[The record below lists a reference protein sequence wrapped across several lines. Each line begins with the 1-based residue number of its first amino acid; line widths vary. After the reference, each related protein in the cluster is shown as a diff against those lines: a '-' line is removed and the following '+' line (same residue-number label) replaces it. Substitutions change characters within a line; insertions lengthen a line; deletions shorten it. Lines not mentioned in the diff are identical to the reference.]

1 MIRVIRWPFARERR
15 QELDPVDVQ
24 GNVLRAYGHPV
35 AAYVFVHFRDPAGGR
50 ALLRAAL
57 GEITHSDAW
66 AEKPDATLN
75 VAFSASGL
83 AALGLPERLLRSFPE
98 AFRQG
103 MAARAAVLGD
113 TGTSA
118 PDQWDPG
125 LGTGDAHAVFSIYGS
140 GAPALDA
147 ALARLRG
154 WCAQHRTDEV
164 AVHVAD
170 RLPDRKEHFGYAD
183 GMGQPALEGSGDPVR
198 GAGDLGAFGQW
209 RGLPRGEII
218 CGFIDDDGDPSPAP
232 GGTLGHG
239 STFMVWRKLH
249 EDVATFRTWTAQ
261 QAAQHGLEPELLKAK
276 LAGRWPDG
284 SPLALTPHTPDPEL
298 GLDPTKVNDFDY
310 ADDPDGM
317 RCPIGSH
324 IRRMNPRTSL
334 GFGDALS
341 SRQRIVRRGITYG
354 PPLPDGVTTD
364 DGADR
369 GIYFIA
375 FMADLERQ
383 FEFIQSNW
391 ANTGDG
397 VNAGSDRDVFIGRAP
412 GDHKFTIPGV
422 TPTFLHPLPDLVTTK
437 GGEYLWVPSLRALR
451 AIGEAS
457 FERPPSSFRNP
468 RPATIREVGQW
479 LVGIGVGLAVAP
491 LAFAL
496 AFLRGKAPVHAT
508 GVGYHATLRIHTPDD
523 ELLDGTVLQR
533 PGTYASVVRLSRGF
547 GRPFS
552 KPDVHGVAVR
562 ICDAGGAGR
571 HQDLLLATAKAGG
584 NGHEATNRSLRYE
597 ARVTSTL
604 RVAIPG
610 APLVVGAQSEQPMP
624 DDAVVHAGG
633 ATGTEFTLWVQFVDG
648 LRRDVGSITLGDP
661 LDAEELAEL
670 HFTIGNDDGG
680 IRPYGVLNDA
690 RVLVYRAS
698 WAGRSLRHR

>member
-1 MIRVIRWPFARERR
+1 MIRVIRWPFARDRR
-15 QELDPVDVQ
+15 QVLDPVDVQ

-35 AAYVFVHFRDPAGGR
+35 AAYVVVHFRDPAGGR

-57 GEITHSDAW
+57 GEITHGDTW
-66 AEKPDATLN
+66 VEKPDATLN
-75 VAFSASGL
+75 VAFTHEGL

-103 MAARAAVLGD
+103 MAGRAAVLGD

-118 PDQWDPG
+118 PEHWDAG
-125 LGTGDAHAVFSIYGS
+125 LGTGEVHAVFSIYAS
-140 GAPALDA
+140 GATALDT
-147 ALARLRG
+147 ALDRLRG
-154 WCAQHRTDEV
+154 WCSQHRTDEV

-183 GMGQPALEGSGDPVR
+183 GMGQPAMEGSGDPVR
-198 GAGDLGAFGQW
+198 GAGDLGTLGHW
-209 RGLPRGEII
+209 RGLPLGELF
-218 CGFIDDDGDPSPAP
+218 CGFVDDDGDPSPAP

-261 QAAQHGLEPELLKAK
+261 QAQQHGLDHELLKAK
-276 LAGRWPDG
+276 LVGRWPDG
-284 SPLALTPHTPDPEL
+284 SPLALAPHAPDPEL
-298 GLDPTKVNDFDY
+298 GLDPARVNDFDHV
-310 ADDPDGM
+310 DDPDGL
-317 RCPIGSH
+317 RCPIGAH

-383 FEFIQSNW
+383 FEFIQANW

-397 VNAGSDRDVFIGRAP
+397 VNAGSDRDPFIGRAP

-422 TPTFLHPLPDLVTTK
+422 TPTFLHPLPELVTTK

-451 AIGEAS
+451 AIGEAA
-457 FERPPSSFRNP
+457 FERPPSSFRSP
-468 RPATIREVGQW
+468 RPATLREVGQW
-479 LVGIGVGLAVAP
+479 ALGIGVGLAVAP
-491 LAFAL
+491 LAFVL
-496 AFLRGKAPVHAT
+496 SYLRGKPPVHAT
-508 GVGYHATLRIHTPDD
+508 GVGYHASVRIHTPDD

-547 GRPFS
+547 SRPFA

-562 ICDAGGAGR
+562 ICDAGGPGR
-571 HQDLLLATAKAGG
+571 HQDLLLATAKPGTH
-584 NGHEATNRSLRYE
+584 GHEITNLALRYS

-604 RVAIPG
+604 RVAMPG
-610 APLVVGAQSEQPMP
+610 APIVVGAEAEPSMP

-648 LRRDVGSITLGDP
+648 LRRDVGTVTLGDP
-661 LDAEELAEL
+661 LDPAELADL

>member
-1 MIRVIRWPFARERR
+1 VIRVIRWPFARERR

>member
-1 MIRVIRWPFARERR
+1 MIRVIRWPFGRERMPS
-15 QELDPVDVQ
+15 LDLVDVQ
-24 GNVLRAYGHPV
+24 GNVLRAYGYPT

-57 GEITHSDAW
+57 GEITHSDTW

-75 VAFSASGL
+75 VAFTHGGL
-83 AALGLPERLLRSFPE
+83 AALGLPERLLGSFPA
-98 AFRQG
+98 AFREG
-103 MAARAAVLGD
+103 MAARAALLGD

-118 PDQWDPG
+118 PEHWDPG
-125 LGTGDAHAVFSIYGS
+125 LGTGEAHAVFSIYAA
-140 GAPALDA
+140 GAAHLDV

-154 WCAQHRTDEV
+154 WCAANRVDEV

-198 GAGDLGAFGQW
+198 GAGDLGTLGRW
-209 RGLPRGEII
+209 RGLPVGEIV
-218 CGFIDDDGDPSPAP
+218 CGFVDDDGDPSPAP
-232 GGTLGHG
+232 AGALGHG

-249 EDVATFRTWTAQ
+249 EHVATFRAWTAEQ
-261 QAAQHGLEPELLKAK
+261 SDRHGLNPALLKAK

-284 SPLALTPHTPDPEL
+284 SPLALCPHAPDPEF
-298 GLDPTKVNDFDY
+298 GLDPAKVNDFDY
-310 ADDPDGM
+310 ADDPDGL
-317 RCPIGSH
+317 RCPLGAH

-369 GIYFIA
+369 GIFFIA

-383 FEFIQSNW
+383 YEFIQANW

-397 VNAGSDRDVFIGRAP
+397 INVGTDRDPFIGRAP

-422 TPTFLHPLPDLVTTK
+422 TPKFLHPLPELVSTK

-451 AIGEAS
+451 AIGEGA
-457 FERPPSSFRNP
+457 FERTPDSFRRP
-468 RPATIREVGQW
+468 RPRTLREVGQW
-479 LVGIGVGLAVAP
+479 ALGTAVGLAVAP
-491 LAFAL
+491 LAFTL
-496 AFLRGKAPVHAT
+496 AAARGKRPVHAT
-508 GVGYHATLRIHTPDD
+508 GVGHHATVQIHTPDD

-533 PGTYASVVRLSRGF
+533 PGRYAAVVRLSRGF
-547 GRPFS
+547 SRPFT
-552 KPDVHGVAVR
+552 KPDVHGVAIR
-562 ICDAGGAGR
+562 IVDAGGPGR
-571 HQDLLLATAKAGG
+571 HQDLLLATAKPGG
-584 NGHEATNRSLRYE
+584 NGHEATNRSMRYE

-604 RVAIPG
+604 RVAMPG
-610 APLVVGAQSEQPMP
+610 SPLVVGAQAAQPMP

-633 ATGTEFTLWVQFVDG
+633 ASGTVFTLWVQFVDG
-648 LRRDVGSITLGDP
+648 LRREVGTVTLGDP
-661 LDAEELAEL
+661 LDADEAEAL
-670 HFTIGNDDGG
+670 HFTIANDDGG

-698 WAGRSLRHR
+698 AAGRSLRRR